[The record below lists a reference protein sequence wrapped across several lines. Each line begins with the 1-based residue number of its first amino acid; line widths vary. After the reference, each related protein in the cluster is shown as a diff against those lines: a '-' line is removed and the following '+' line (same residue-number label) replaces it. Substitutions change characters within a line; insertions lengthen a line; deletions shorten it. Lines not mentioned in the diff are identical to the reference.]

1 MVRTRAGV
9 DAFVPP
15 PLPPV
20 LSFDTGLVGR
30 LSVADRALGELA
42 GVGRTLPSP
51 HLFTRA
57 LVRREA
63 VLSSRIEGTQATLS
77 DLVLFELERP
87 ATGPGDVH
95 EVANYVTAM
104 DYLLDPQRTTPV
116 GLWLL
121 REAHR
126 ILLTGVRGETAMPG
140 QYRDTQN
147 WLGSTGGDIDGA
159 SYVPPPVELLPDCL
173 DAFESYLHGTGAL
186 PPLVEIAC
194 LHYQFEAIHPFKDGN
209 GRVGRLLV
217 ALLLVKWGLLPGP
230 MLDFSGYIERRRQE
244 YYARLLAVSTH
255 GDWAGWVS
263 FFLDA
268 VAMQAEDVLRRA
280 RALQQLR
287 DNYRSRVTG
296 VRSSSLLPQLVDAL
310 FDTPALTIN
319 SACRLLGVSHRAATV
334 HITKLVDAGLLVE
347 IPASGRVR
355 RFIAREILAV
365 VNGEG
370 SLSDS
375 PKLPPTTEGPLGA

>member
-1 MVRTRAGV
+1 VRTLAGA

-15 PLPPV
+15 PLPPF

-30 LSVADRALGELA
+30 LSAADRALGELA

-63 VLSSRIEGTQATLS
+63 VMSSRIEGTQATLS
-77 DLVLFELERP
+77 DLVLFEIERP
-87 ATGPGDVH
+87 ATPLGDVQ

-104 DYLLDPQRTTPV
+104 DYLLDPQRSVPV
-116 GLWLL
+116 SPWLL

-126 ILLTGVRGETAMPG
+126 ILLTGTPGENAMPG

-147 WLGSTGGDIDGA
+147 WLGSTGAGIDDA
-159 SYVPPPVELLPDCL
+159 SYVPPPVELLSDCL
-173 DAFESYLHGTGAL
+173 DAFERYLHGKRVL

-217 ALLLVKWGLLPGP
+217 ALLLVEWGLLPGP

-244 YYARLLAVSTH
+244 YYARLLAVSTR
-255 GDWAGWVS
+255 GDWAGWVT

-268 VAMQAEDVLRRA
+268 VVVQAKDVLHRA

-287 DNYRSRVTG
+287 DDYRFLVTG

-310 FDTPALTIN
+310 FATPALTIN
-319 SACRLLGVSHRAATV
+319 AARQLLGVSHRAATL
-334 HITKLVDAGLLVE
+334 HITKLVDAGLLAE

-355 RFIAREILAV
+355 RFIAPGILAV
-365 VNGEG
+365 INGEA
-370 SLSDS
+370 SPTDS
-375 PKLPPTTEGPLGA
+375 PKLLPTTKAPLES